1 MKVLEKE
8 NSQKKLKK
16 KLKCK
21 QLNDKK
27 NNNKDE
33 LNN

>member
-8 NSQKKLKK
+8 NSQTKLKK

>member
-27 NNNKDE
+27 TTIKMN
-33 LNN
+33 